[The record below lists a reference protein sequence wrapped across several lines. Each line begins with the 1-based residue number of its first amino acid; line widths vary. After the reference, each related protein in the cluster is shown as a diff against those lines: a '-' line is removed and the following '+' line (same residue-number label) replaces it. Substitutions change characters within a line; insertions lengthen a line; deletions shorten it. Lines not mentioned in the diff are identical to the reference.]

1 MLAMLA
7 PLVSAIFA
15 SSNAGRL
22 GLDVLCSTFSWAVEG
37 PSVRGIDG
45 FGWRFG
51 EWANGRRPPSSDS
64 VPLASPLDCKQLE
77 DEVGSGRM
85 QFEAGA
91 FSRGGVKQMYKG
103 TWTYAR
109 ADGNGL
115 AVETVVLSRAYTQT
129 TKDFL
134 HGVEMLELFSGQ
146 PRVVPLLGV
155 CKSRSEYVTRY
166 YKHGS
171 ADNWERLLSDQE
183 TLDGRPTMLL
193 RLQAAIDLLQSFVV

>member
-1 MLAMLA
+1 MLA

-22 GLDVLCSTFSWAVEG
+22 GLDVLCSTSGIYAPHTTAGDTVPRSSQTKRATPATHDASSNSNYISRSFSWAVEG

-115 AVETVVLSRAYTQT
+115 AVETVVLSRA
-129 TKDFL
+129 
-134 HGVEMLELFSGQ
+134 
-146 PRVVPLLGV
+146 
-155 CKSRSEYVTRY
+155 
-166 YKHGS
+166 
-171 ADNWERLLSDQE
+171 
-183 TLDGRPTMLL
+183 
-193 RLQAAIDLLQSFVV
+193 